1 MSSVVPNTNA
11 QLIEQQILLTQ
22 QQMKNTQ
29 ELHCLHILGKLKMS
43 MQHSDSEDEKDL
55 FHNLR
60 ASVFLELKGIRDDP
74 SDVDTVQQQ
83 MKNTQELHCLHIL
96 GKLKMSMQ
104 HSDSEDEKDLF
115 HNLRASV
122 FLELKG
128 IRDVHE

>member
-1 MSSVVPNTNA
+1 MSSVGPNTNA

-29 ELHCLHILGKLKMS
+29 ELHCLDILDQFQVCM
-43 MQHSDSEDEKDL
+43 HHAESEDEK
-55 FHNLR
+55 
-60 ASVFLELKGIRDDP
+60 E
-74 SDVDTVQQQ
+74 
-83 MKNTQELHCLHIL
+83 
-96 GKLKMSMQ
+96 
-104 HSDSEDEKDLF
+104 LF